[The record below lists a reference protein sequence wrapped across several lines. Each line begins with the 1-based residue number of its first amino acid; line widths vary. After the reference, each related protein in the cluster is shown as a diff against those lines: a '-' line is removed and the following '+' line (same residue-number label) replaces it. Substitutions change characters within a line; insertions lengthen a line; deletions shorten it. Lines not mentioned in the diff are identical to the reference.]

1 MHSAWTAKGLITG
14 RARLTEHFINS
25 TRNIME
31 NSIEN
36 KMELGPEDL
45 KNLNST
51 RKWTMFLSVL
61 GFIFLGL
68 LIIVGVATSTFLT
81 AFKSKEV
88 NLGVPESLMIVM
100 FIIIAAIYFFP
111 VLFLFRFSRNTR
123 DAIHN
128 HDKLKLEKAFR
139 NLRTYFTYI
148 GVMVIIVLSIYLQ
161 LVLAGHPCHF

>member
-1 MHSAWTAKGLITG
+1 
-14 RARLTEHFINS
+14 
-25 TRNIME
+25 ME

-36 KMELGPEDL
+36 KMELGPDDL

-148 GVMVIIVLSIYLQ
+148 GVMVIIVLSIYLLA
-161 LVLAGHPCHF
+161 LVVAGSSMSFLKGV